1 MNKASIGNNST
12 SSSNSSLDP
21 LTTNLIGSSGSYPL
35 TQKDVNKY
43 MIAAIIATIV
53 AVKSNFINEIWTIKS
68 CLIIN
73 QVILLL
79 ILFVMRKRI
88 KLVVQLFYE
97 AGKAVQSMP
106 LLLIQPIWVNN
117 LSSFFIYCFF
127 PTQITFRPSW
137 QLLWSLHV
145 GQSAW
150 CGLRVQDTLWSVPQQ
165 GLLLMR
171 RMFCWYCWLCSMCL
185 DYSGFCNLWLPV
197 NIWFVLFLSFIIVQ
211 VCHTKF
217 PIRKWPSLAQFFSPN
232 KSHKLPTLPTMYWY
246 IVIGTF
252 TTLLKIALFFAQ
264 NPVTLSRSG
273 FKGDALR
280 LIYFK
285 HLCM

>member
-127 PTQITFRPSW
+127 Q
-137 QLLWSLHV
+137 HK
-145 GQSAW
+145 
-150 CGLRVQDTLWSVPQQ
+150 
-165 GLLLMR
+165 LLLDLLDNCCGHCMLDSQPGVDWECR
-171 RMFCWYCWLCSMCL
+171 IPCGQYLNRVCYLWEECSAGIADCVPCVWITLATAIYDCL
-185 DYSGFCNLWLPV
+185 STYG
-197 NIWFVLFLSFIIVQ
+197 LSFS
-211 VCHTKF
+211 
-217 PIRKWPSLAQFFSPN
+217 SL
-232 KSHKLPTLPTMYWY
+232 L
-246 IVIGTF
+246 
-252 TTLLKIALFFAQ
+252 
-264 NPVTLSRSG
+264 
-273 FKGDALR
+273 
-280 LIYFK
+280 
-285 HLCM
+285 